1 MGYHNYT
8 IPYLSTIPLLVVQG
22 NQYSFDDPDRFE
34 GGRPRLP
41 KDRTAFPAARNREV
55 RRGGGSTEASREPG
69 RERSADDSRD
79 EFSRDDGRCH
89 APRFG
94 RVFRSRD
101 PLRMK
106 PRAADSMP
114 PKVFVAFS
122 FRSSG
127 VEAGIAAIASA
138 AGVAAPGGRA
148 GGGGGV

>member
-1 MGYHNYT
+1 MHTRKPIY
-8 IPYLSTIPLLVVQG
+8 
-22 NQYSFDDPDRFE
+22 FE
-34 GGRPRLP
+34 PFRAGGRPRLP
-41 KDRTAFPAARNREV
+41 KDRTALPAARSRDV
-55 RRGGGSTEASREPG
+55 RRGGGSTDDSRDPG
-69 RERSADDSRD
+69 RERSADDSRE

-94 RVFRSRD
+94 RVLRSRE

-127 VEAGIAAIASA
+127 VEVGIAAIFS
-138 AGVAAPGGRA
+138 AGVAAPGGRE

>member
-1 MGYHNYT
+1 MHT
-8 IPYLSTIPLLVVQG
+8 RKLL
-22 NQYSFDDPDRFE
+22 YFDDLFP

-41 KDRTAFPAARNREV
+41 KDRTAFPAARRRDV
-55 RRGGGSTEASREPG
+55 RRGGGSTDDSREPG

-89 APRFG
+89 APRLG
-94 RVFRSRD
+94 RVLRSRE

-106 PRAADSMP
+106 ARAPASMP
-114 PKVFVAFS
+114 PNVFVAFS

-127 VEAGIAAIASA
+127 VEVGIAAIFS
-138 AGVAAPGGRA
+138 AGVAAPGGRE

>member
-1 MGYHNYT
+1 MDT
-8 IPYLSTIPLLVVQG
+8 IPYQFVVQE
-22 NQYSFDDPDRFE
+22 NQYYFDPDRFA

-41 KDRTAFPAARNREV
+41 KDRTALPAARNREV
-55 RRGGGSTEASREPG
+55 RRGGGSTDDSREPG

-89 APRFG
+89 APRLG
-94 RVFRSRD
+94 RVLRSRD

-106 PRAADSMP
+106 ARAPASMP
-114 PKVFVAFS
+114 PNVFVAFS

-127 VEAGIAAIASA
+127 VEVGIAAIFS
-138 AGVAAPGGRA
+138 AGVAAPGGRE

>member
-1 MGYHNYT
+1 MHTRKPIY
-8 IPYLSTIPLLVVQG
+8 
-22 NQYSFDDPDRFE
+22 FDPDRFE

-41 KDRTAFPAARNREV
+41 KDRTAFPAARSRDV
-55 RRGGGSTEASREPG
+55 RRGGGSTDDSREPG

-94 RVFRSRD
+94 RVLRSRD

>member
-1 MGYHNYT
+1 MSCNLAGLTSAGLRTVQIHT
-8 IPYLSTIPLLVVQG
+8 SELL
-22 NQYSFDDPDRFE
+22 YFDDLFP
-34 GGRPRLP
+34 GGRPRRP
-41 KDRTAFPAARNREV
+41 NDRTAFPAARSRDV
-55 RRGGGSTEASREPG
+55 RRGGGSTDDSRDPG

-89 APRFG
+89 APRLG
-94 RVFRSRD
+94 RVLRSRD

-127 VEAGIAAIASA
+127 VEAGIAAMAS
-138 AGVAAPGGRA
+138 AGVAAPGGRE

>member
-1 MGYHNYT
+1 MHT
-8 IPYLSTIPLLVVQG
+8 RKLL
-22 NQYSFDDPDRFE
+22 YFDDRF

-41 KDRTAFPAARNREV
+41 KDRTALPAARSRDV
-55 RRGGGSTEASREPG
+55 RRGGGSTDDSREPG

-79 EFSRDDGRCH
+79 EFSRDE
-89 APRFG
+89 G
-94 RVFRSRD
+94 RVQALLLGRVLRSRE

-106 PRAADSMP
+106 PRAADSIP

-127 VEAGIAAIASA
+127 VEVGIAAIAS
-138 AGVAAPGGRA
+138 AGVAAPGGRE

>member
-1 MGYHNYT
+1 MHT
-8 IPYLSTIPLLVVQG
+8 RKLL
-22 NQYSFDDPDRFE
+22 YFDDRFP
-34 GGRPRLP
+34 GGRPRRP
-41 KDRTAFPAARNREV
+41 NDRTAAPAARSRDV
-55 RRGGGSTEASREPG
+55 RRGGGSTDDSRDPG

-94 RVFRSRD
+94 RVLRSRE

-106 PRAADSMP
+106 PRAADSIP
-114 PKVFVAFS
+114 PKVLVALA

-127 VEAGIAAIASA
+127 VEVGIAAMAS
-138 AGVAAPGGRA
+138 AGVAAPGGRE

>member
-1 MGYHNYT
+1 M
-8 IPYLSTIPLLVVQG
+8 
-22 NQYSFDDPDRFE
+22 
-34 GGRPRLP
+34 
-41 KDRTAFPAARNREV
+41 PAARSRDV
-55 RRGGGSTEASREPG
+55 RRGGGGSTEASREPG

-79 EFSRDDGRCH
+79 EFSRDE
-89 APRFG
+89 G
-94 RVFRSRD
+94 RVQALLLGRVLRSRE

-127 VEAGIAAIASA
+127 VEVGIAAIFS
-138 AGVAAPGGRA
+138 AGVAAPGGRE

>member
-1 MGYHNYT
+1 MDVS
-8 IPYLSTIPLLVVQG
+8 ISTSSPG
-22 NQYSFDDPDRFE
+22 HRNSNNQFYFDPARFE

-41 KDRTAFPAARNREV
+41 KDRTAAPAARSRDV
-55 RRGGGSTEASREPG
+55 RRGGGGSTEASREPG
-69 RERSADDSRD
+69 RERSADDSRE

-94 RVFRSRD
+94 RVLRSRE

-106 PRAADSMP
+106 PRAADSIP
-114 PKVFVAFS
+114 PKVLVALA

-127 VEAGIAAIASA
+127 VETGIAAIFS
-138 AGVAAPGGRA
+138 AGVAAPGGRE

>member
-1 MGYHNYT
+1 MDVS
-8 IPYLSTIPLLVVQG
+8 ISTSSPG
-22 NQYSFDDPDRFE
+22 HRNSNNQFYFDPARFE

-41 KDRTAFPAARNREV
+41 KDRTALPAARSRDV
-55 RRGGGSTEASREPG
+55 RRGGGGSTDDSREPG

-89 APRFG
+89 APRLG
-94 RVFRSRD
+94 RVLRSRD

-106 PRAADSMP
+106 ARAPASMP
-114 PKVFVAFS
+114 PNVFVAFS

-127 VEAGIAAIASA
+127 VEVGIAAIFS
-138 AGVAAPGGRA
+138 AGVAAPGGRE

>member
-1 MGYHNYT
+1 MHTRKPIYFG
-8 IPYLSTIPLLVVQG
+8 P
-22 NQYSFDDPDRFE
+22 FRA

-41 KDRTAFPAARNREV
+41 KDRTAAPAARSRDV
-55 RRGGGSTEASREPG
+55 RRGGGSTDDSRDPG

-94 RVFRSRD
+94 RVLRSRE

-106 PRAADSMP
+106 PRAADSIP

-127 VEAGIAAIASA
+127 VEVGIAAIAS

>member
-1 MGYHNYT
+1 M
-8 IPYLSTIPLLVVQG
+8 
-22 NQYSFDDPDRFE
+22 
-34 GGRPRLP
+34 
-41 KDRTAFPAARNREV
+41 PAARSRDV
-55 RRGGGSTEASREPG
+55 RRGGGGSTEASREPG

-94 RVFRSRD
+94 RVLRSRE

-106 PRAADSMP
+106 PRAADSIP
-114 PKVFVAFS
+114 PNVFVALA

-127 VEAGIAAIASA
+127 VEAGIAAMVS
-138 AGVAAPGGRA
+138 AGVAAPGGRE

>member
-1 MGYHNYT
+1 MDTHT
-8 IPYLSTIPLLVVQG
+8 IPILVVQE
-22 NQYSFDDPDRFE
+22 NQFYFDPFRA

-41 KDRTAFPAARNREV
+41 KDRTALPAARSRDV
-55 RRGGGSTEASREPG
+55 RRGGGGSTDDSREPG

-89 APRFG
+89 APRLG
-94 RVFRSRD
+94 RVLRSRD

-106 PRAADSMP
+106 ARAPASMP
-114 PKVFVAFS
+114 PNVFVAFS

-127 VEAGIAAIASA
+127 VEVGIAAIFS
-138 AGVAAPGGRA
+138 AGVAAPGGRE

>member
-1 MGYHNYT
+1 MHTRKPIY
-8 IPYLSTIPLLVVQG
+8 
-22 NQYSFDDPDRFE
+22 FDPGRFE
-34 GGRPRLP
+34 GGRPRRP
-41 KDRTAFPAARNREV
+41 NDRTAFPAARRRDV
-55 RRGGGSTEASREPG
+55 RRGGGSTDDSRDPG

-94 RVFRSRD
+94 RVLRSRE

-106 PRAADSMP
+106 PRAAESMP

-127 VEAGIAAIASA
+127 VEVGIAAIFS
-138 AGVAAPGGRA
+138 AGVAAPGGRE

>member
-1 MGYHNYT
+1 MHTRKPIY
-8 IPYLSTIPLLVVQG
+8 
-22 NQYSFDDPDRFE
+22 FDPFRA

-41 KDRTAFPAARNREV
+41 NDRTAFPAARSRDV
-55 RRGGGSTEASREPG
+55 RRGGGSTDDSRDPG

-94 RVFRSRD
+94 RVLRSRD

-106 PRAADSMP
+106 PRAAESMP
-114 PKVFVAFS
+114 PKVFVAFFS

-127 VEAGIAAIASA
+127 VEAGIAAMASA

-148 GGGGGV
+148 GGGGGG

>member
-1 MGYHNYT
+1 MHTRKPIY
-8 IPYLSTIPLLVVQG
+8 
-22 NQYSFDDPDRFE
+22 FDPDRFE
-34 GGRPRLP
+34 GGRPLLP
-41 KDRTAFPAARNREV
+41 KDRTVFPAARSRDV
-55 RRGGGSTEASREPG
+55 LRGGGSTDDSRDPG

-94 RVFRSRD
+94 RVLRSRD

-127 VEAGIAAIASA
+127 VPAAAIFS

>member
-1 MGYHNYT
+1 MMHT
-8 IPYLSTIPLLVVQG
+8 RKLL
-22 NQYSFDDPDRFE
+22 YFDDRFE
-34 GGRPRLP
+34 GGRPRRP
-41 KDRTAFPAARNREV
+41 NDRTAAPAARSRDV
-55 RRGGGSTEASREPG
+55 RRGGGGSTDDSRDPG
-69 RERSADDSRD
+69 RERSADDSRE

-94 RVFRSRD
+94 RVLRSRE

-127 VEAGIAAIASA
+127 VPAGIAAMASA

>member
-1 MGYHNYT
+1 MHTRKPIYFG
-8 IPYLSTIPLLVVQG
+8 P
-22 NQYSFDDPDRFE
+22 FRA

-41 KDRTAFPAARNREV
+41 KDRTAAPAARSRDV
-55 RRGGGSTEASREPG
+55 RRGGGSTDDSRDPG

-94 RVFRSRD
+94 RVLRSRE

-127 VEAGIAAIASA
+127 VEVGIAAIAS

>member
-1 MGYHNYT
+1 MHTRKPIY
-8 IPYLSTIPLLVVQG
+8 
-22 NQYSFDDPDRFE
+22 FDPDRFE

-41 KDRTAFPAARNREV
+41 KDRTALPAARSRDV
-55 RRGGGSTEASREPG
+55 RRGGGSTEASRDPG

-79 EFSRDDGRCH
+79 EFSRDE
-89 APRFG
+89 G
-94 RVFRSRD
+94 RVQALLLGRVLRSRE

-127 VEAGIAAIASA
+127 VEVGIAAIFS
-138 AGVAAPGGRA
+138 AGVAAPGGRE